1 MRIFW
6 KDRSWHGYIRIG
18 QIKTSMLEDDMFWK
32 QCVLQETVD
41 VTNLALRVGRNNSDT
56 FLASTSF
63 SILFPFSE
71 DLHLVLKM
79 ERVIWSCLVDDDVFL
94 DNYDFMQLLN
104 VDRRRMQW
112 LHGSFTWHSWRR
124 VLAQWRRLREQRAL
138 AAQQRVNASG
148 VQHRTWQDD
157 PYLSDSS

>member
-1 MRIFW
+1 MTFAPFALKR
-6 KDRSWHGYIRIG
+6 
-18 QIKTSMLEDDMFWK
+18 
-32 QCVLQETVD
+32 VL
-41 VTNLALRVGRNNSDT
+41 LA
-56 FLASTSF
+56 ASTYWVMLLQF
-63 SILFPFSE
+63 VF
-71 DLHLVLKM
+71 VLRCNSYVAFKPAAQQTKPSSTNNKHVYTTFRIYVCDCCGVGNK